1 MIALIAQAL
10 AGYSLAQLAIGFL
23 IVIGVVGI
31 VVVVAR
37 NSGVPIPPWV
47 YQIGGIVILVVLG
60 ILGIK
65 ILMSI

>member
-1 MIALIAQAL
+1 MIAQAL

-23 IVIGVVGI
+23 LIIGVVGI
-31 VVVVAR
+31 VVIVAR

-47 YQIGGIVILVVLG
+47 YQIGGVVILVILG
-60 ILGIK
+60 IVAIK